1 MLHEMDGNAMT
12 ELLLELFSEEIPAK
26 MQIKAAKQLLATL
39 ENEIKALKV
48 DYVKAEYFVTPRR
61 VTLYIDGLPS
71 ILPEKFIERKGPKNG
86 SRPEALAG
94 FIRSCGVDLEEL
106 EVVDGCYYF
115 KKTEAAKPI
124 NASLSAIIE
133 QMLVSFTWPKSM
145 RMNNSRIRWV
155 RPLRNILCLFN
166 NKVLPIKFG
175 DLESNDY
182 SFGHRFMAPD
192 KLVISSFE
200 DYQEK
205 MRNSYVILS
214 SLERKEL
221 IIKQIED
228 LTKDLDVKPVLE
240 ESLLNEVVGLVE
252 YPNSLLGQIDKSF
265 IKMPK
270 EVLVSAMKTHQR
282 YFYLEDT
289 ESKLAPYFLV
299 VSNIKNDHD
308 NLIRAGNEKVLK
320 ARLSDSEFFWESDL
334 KQASSAN
341 LAKLSKLICH
351 HKLGSMF
358 DKTNRIISLAEFIGE
373 NKLDNNLIKKA
384 ALLCKTDLVSEM
396 VGEFPELQ
404 GIMGSY
410 YALASNEEEEVALAV
425 AEHYRP
431 IDTNDQGDV
440 SKLGAVIA
448 IADKID
454 SLVGLW
460 IAGEKPTSSRDPF
473 ALRRSALGIIKLI
486 RYHKFDLSLS
496 MLIDHAINNYDLK
509 YDSSLKKEI
518 QIFFNDR
525 LKFYLKAEGIR
536 HDLIMSVIDEKMD
549 DIYNIISNVED
560 LQQFILKDE
569 ASELV
574 FAIKRISNI
583 ISAGGPV
590 SYEVDESLFG
600 STERDLYH
608 SYLNVK
614 LSKKCEDLLPMV
626 KCINKFFDDIMVNDE
641 DNSLKQNRLNLLN
654 NILQVSKNIADF
666 NLIEV

>member
-341 LAKLSKLICH
+341 LAKLSKLIFH

>member
-1 MLHEMDGNAMT
+1 MDGNAMT

-341 LAKLSKLICH
+341 LAKLSKLIFH

>member
-1 MLHEMDGNAMT
+1 MT

-341 LAKLSKLICH
+341 LAKLSKLIFH